1 VLRAPQYT
9 AHVHRG
15 IRLPYDWLARE
26 RPVGRGATRPLWY
39 AGIDWADDQHDVV
52 IIDEPGQ
59 RVASCRVAHTPEGFA
74 ELTTF
79 LHQTLGA
86 APASQELACRLETT
100 PGLLITALLDAGWA
114 V

>member
-1 VLRAPQYT
+1 VAP
-9 AHVHRG
+9 
-15 IRLPYDWLARE
+15 
-26 RPVGRGATRPLWY
+26 
-39 AGIDWADDQHDVV
+39 
-52 IIDEPGQ
+52 
-59 RVASCRVAHTPEGFA
+59 TPEGFA